1 MHDRPPPLCSGS
13 LLRAAE
19 YVATYKREPLYADRV
34 QGSAIAVVAI
44 VVPLQAAIATG
55 GGVLVPL

>member
-1 MHDRPPPLCSGS
+1 MIVRP
-13 LLRAAE
+13 RYVAARFCGRRE